1 MRWHRQHLSSCLLP
15 VLPRMLT
22 GAVPLAAA
30 QPWLP
35 SLSYL
40 YSRAAARLKNVL
52 IKIKFKKKKQAGRGR
67 GRHAEGQAD
76 RPVLRD
82 DRGRAGAVWE
92 RSKLKPPR
100 GSAEG

>member
-15 VLPRMLT
+15 VVPRMLT

-52 IKIKFKKKKQAGRGR
+52 IKIKLKKKKKKLAEDEGGMLKDRRTGQCRGMTEEGQGLFGRG
-67 GRHAEGQAD
+67 A
-76 RPVLRD
+76 
-82 DRGRAGAVWE
+82 
-92 RSKLKPPR
+92 S
-100 GSAEG
+100 